1 MKLIKRLSQLS
12 FLSLFALVI
21 SAPAAAQLEEI
32 IVTAQKRE
40 ETLQEVPISISALT
54 GEQFEIYNVTRAD
67 DLEFVFANVGTNR
80 NAGGNTGISIRGV
93 GTDNVHLS
101 GQQSVGTYIDDVSMV
116 SPYVSA
122 IAVYDMKRVEVLRGP
137 QNTLYGRNTTG
148 GAIVWHTNRANP
160 GDGTNGYA
168 RLRGG
173 NGGLMRFEGAFGFDM
188 GDAFAGRIAV
198 LSDEFDGVWTNV
210 VDGKDT
216 GGAYDR
222 DGARLN
228 LVWDN
233 GGSAKL
239 GFTISTGDMEG
250 EDLPVKMSGNR
261 LADGTIDP
269 EFENRRADSLTG
281 PDDNWVVAT
290 PADIAATPWLQNQY
304 DQGTGVVIDNPDPTA
319 GAWTRLVNYSTPLGY
334 TYQDPEDGYIAE
346 WDGFRLNYDHSFENM
361 SLSFIAAYD
370 ETYVLEKNGQ
380 ELTGFSPS
388 REGDWEVQQYE
399 LRLTSDSDSAVQ
411 WLTGLYFTSSDST
424 EDTWVSNVNGAG
436 GQGVRPG
443 IDIDSEYDAWSA
455 YGQVDWAITDAFTV
469 TAGLRYTDDKL
480 SADNGNWIRTVCGF
494 HPTAVGSLAQDR
506 DYRAAGCPDSTP
518 GQLGPNTIDS
528 PVQELSETGFKL
540 SANYRFGEAS
550 MVFLSIADG
559 FKGGSYDNRA
569 LAIGDDPV
577 APEFLTAY
585 ELGFKGT
592 FADGKVQF
600 NAAYYFYDWE
610 DLQLFE
616 SYGGIPALVNL
627 PGIEI
632 SGIEAEL
639 KWAPNDRWYI
649 QAGVGTADSEV
660 VDISGLNPLSAAEI
674 GQEVT
679 NTPELTGNLL
689 ASYEIPIGSNAL
701 TLSANYRYQSS
712 MYYTFVQD
720 DAVRDES
727 SSYSF
732 LNARLAFAFGSNQQ
746 YNLAAWGNNL
756 TEEFAC
762 SSVIWGP
769 GAPPGSNFSCEV
781 AAYGEA
787 LYGLTLEASFG
798 GN

>member
-1 MKLIKRLSQLS
+1 MSLIRKFSRYFFISIA
-12 FLSLFALVI
+12 ALVI
-21 SAPAAAQLEEI
+21 SAPVAAQLEEI

-40 ETLQEVPISISALT
+40 ESLQEVPISISALT

-122 IAVYDMKRVEVLRGP
+122 IAVYDMNRVEVLRGP

-148 GAIVWHTNRANP
+148 GAIVWHTNKAKP

-168 RLRGG
+168 RLRSG
-173 NGGLMRFEGAFGFDM
+173 NGGLMRLEGAIGFDM
-188 GDAFAGRIAV
+188 GDAFAGRIAL

-222 DGARLN
+222 DGARIN

-233 GGSAKL
+233 GGNSRL
-239 GFTISTGDMEG
+239 GFTYSTGEMDG
-250 EDLPVKMSGNR
+250 EDLPVKMSGDR
-261 LADGTIDP
+261 LADGTVDP
-269 EFENRRADSLTG
+269 EFSNRRADSLTG
-281 PDDNWVVAT
+281 SDDNWVVAT
-290 PADIAATPWLQNQY
+290 PADIAATPWLQDQY
-304 DQGTGVVIDNPDPTA
+304 DQGTGVVIDNPDPAA
-319 GAWTRLVNYSTPLGY
+319 GPWSRLVNYSTPLGF

-346 WDGFRLNYDHSFENM
+346 WDGFRLDYEHSFENM
-361 SLSFIAAYD
+361 KLGFIAAYD

-411 WLTGLYFTSSDST
+411 WLTGVYLTSSEST
-424 EDTWVSNVNGAG
+424 EDTWVSNAAAAG
-436 GQGVRPG
+436 GMGVRPA
-443 IDIDSEYDAWSA
+443 IDIDSEYDAWSV
-455 YGQVDWAITDAFTV
+455 YGQIDWSISDAFTL

-494 HPTAVGSLAQDR
+494 HPTSVGSLAQDR

-528 PVQELSETGFKL
+528 PVQELSETGFKV
-540 SANYRFGEAS
+540 SADYRFGEAS
-550 MVFLSIADG
+550 MVFLSISDG

-585 ELGFKGT
+585 EIGYKGT

-649 QAGVGTADSEV
+649 QAGIGTADSKV
-660 VDISGLNPLSAAEI
+660 VDIAGLNPLSAAEI

-679 NTPELTGNLL
+679 NTPELTANLL
-689 ASYEIPIGSNAL
+689 AAYEIPIGDNAL

-720 DAVRDES
+720 DAARDES
-727 SSYSF
+727 SDYSF

-787 LYGLTLEASFG
+787 LYGLTFEASFG
-798 GN
+798 GK